1 MSVQTAQAAAPPP
14 TAYPAIAS
22 PEASLRL
29 PKQNALD
36 HFAHIRSCIG
46 GKRPVVFLDYD
57 GTLSPIVKEPD
68 RAFMKEGMRDVL
80 QKLSSTYT
88 TAIVTGRSTEKIYQF
103 VKLDDVYYAGSHG
116 FEISG
121 PVSRPISCHVADEF
135 RPLLAESKA
144 HLEAAVASIE
154 GAMVE
159 DNKYALSVHY
169 RNVHPDQVEHVRAAV
184 SAHLESQPTLCL
196 KHGKKVFEL
205 RPQVD
210 WNKGSAVLW
219 ILQALGLNQC
229 KDDIFPLYLGDDVT
243 DEDAFVALRREH
255 PQNGAAILV
264 RESGDEERKA
274 ETSAEYVLRN
284 PDEVLIFLE
293 RLTQVQQE
301 QTGGV
306 AGAGQSAA
314 AAVQEDAAGAG
325 AKGGA
330 KGGGSSAASASATAA
345 AVEAEAEGPGSTENA
360 ETGQSEVPQA
370 EAAPAAKKAK
380 V

>member
-1 MSVQTAQAAAPPP
+1 MATMSVQTAAAPQALPD
-14 TAYPAIAS
+14 IAS
-22 PEASLRL
+22 PEASLRVPRV

-68 RAFMKEGMRDVL
+68 RAFMKDGMRDVL

-121 PVSRPISCHVADEF
+121 PVSQPISCQVADEF
-135 RPLLAESKA
+135 RPLLAETKA
-144 HLEAAVASIE
+144 VLEKAVASIE

-159 DNKYALSVHY
+159 DNKYALSIHY
-169 RNVHPDQVEHVRAAV
+169 RNVRADQVEHVRAVV

-205 RPQVD
+205 RPKVD

-229 KDDIFPLYLGDDVT
+229 KEDIFPLYLGDDVT

-293 RLTQVQQE
+293 RLTQVQE
-301 QTGGV
+301 ERVG
-306 AGAGQSAA
+306 AGAG
-314 AAVQEDAAGAG
+314 
-325 AKGGA
+325 
-330 KGGGSSAASASATAA
+330 
-345 AVEAEAEGPGSTENA
+345 
-360 ETGQSEVPQA
+360 
-370 EAAPAAKKAK
+370 
-380 V
+380 